1 MLDEFAK
8 AFTAQPVTVLGVRLR
23 PFSFGHAY
31 ILEAGKN
38 PIVASG
44 APVSLEDFCVAVQ
57 ICSRTFREGIAF
69 VSGGQID
76 GAENWAKEIAGMNL
90 ADELARFTAYVRDY
104 HTAPRRW
111 KTGKESVT
119 RAPWMLQHVAGLL
132 GDAPMI
138 GQALDDAMNTPIC
151 EGVAMN
157 AARNAWHGDE
167 SLVSEDEV
175 SGMEMLKRL
184 NAEKDSDVTAS

>member
-38 PIVASG
+38 PVVSSG
-44 APVSLEDFCVAVQ
+44 EPVTIEHLCEAVL
-57 ICSRTFREGIAF
+57 ICSRSFRDGIEL
-69 VSGGQID
+69 VNGGPV
-76 GAENWAKEIAGMNL
+76 GNAEEWAREIASMDL
-90 ADELARFTAYVRDY
+90 AEEFAKFMGYMRDY

-132 GDAPMI
+132 GDAPMV

-167 SLVSEDEV
+167 SLISEQELAWI
-175 SGMEMLKRL
+175 EML
-184 NAEKDSDVTAS
+184 EKLKAQESGE